1 MKEVSI
7 KRVDIDKLAMEVF
20 LKSLEIAG
28 GPRKLIE
35 LRNLTWV
42 PSLLAASYAIVL
54 FEEEKKTSE
63 EIASFLGIGKQSVR
77 NMLRADVEIVKKRL
91 EEGFSEEE
99 KIETHIAGGLARLAY
114 EEIKNK
120 GDIIK

>member
-1 MKEVSI
+1 MREISI
-7 KRVDIDKLAMEVF
+7 KKVDIDKLAMEVF

-54 FEEEKKTSE
+54 YEEEKKTSE

-77 NMLRADVEIVKKRL
+77 NMLRADVDAVRRRL
-91 EEGFSEEE
+91 EEGFNEEE
-99 KIETHIAGGLARLAY
+99 KIGTHIAGGLARLAY
-114 EEIKNK
+114 EEIKSKNN
-120 GDIIK
+120 IIK